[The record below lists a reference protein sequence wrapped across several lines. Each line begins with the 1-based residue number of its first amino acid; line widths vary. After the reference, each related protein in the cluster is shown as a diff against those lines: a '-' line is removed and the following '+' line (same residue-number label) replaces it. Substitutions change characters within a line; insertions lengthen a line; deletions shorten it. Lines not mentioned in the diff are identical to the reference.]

1 MSFKVGVPPAVPLS
15 ELIRYLNTH
24 NRPERFTTPSLA
36 AHLHLTAQEAQD
48 TLNRYADEGLVA
60 YAGEPDGIESWTTTR
75 EGQRVL
81 LHHKTRWTKKSL
93 SAALAA
99 LSAESADFPITEIS
113 VSGRALA
120 GAANGTLVV
129 GLRLARAP
137 YSDEGD
143 LAAIRRML
151 GVIEVAAARPGSV
164 AILLFHA
171 TVPHRLRHR
180 QVLVGADA
188 GATLST
194 DDAQVDHDESAYRAA
209 VNALI
214 KSLKPVPAPE
224 VSDEDEWAFIIPSL
238 RYHDHPALHGLQTHF
253 YYESLDKSFPMEGC
267 RSPLRLLHDTRHE
280 LAASLTNFE
289 WLSNHLRKTYWARWD
304 YSDARSM
311 LALADYHLARGTFPA
326 FVSSIEDDC
335 FDRLSLR
342 RMDSSERQQEIL
354 ARLYLHYETIAAR
367 RQQTKPVRSKS
378 PGPVHYYAV
387 FDCLNGVSPL
397 LVAFVRQ
404 PLSHR
409 ANVNEVEDFWHG
421 VLHNLGETIGGA
433 LQKAGLN
440 GVGLSLRYRQATD
453 IEKAAFDTVSAQL
466 GGTVKFI
473 LSNGKARLAR
483 DRFTYIDVEAMPPEL
498 EKATWNEGPITQL
511 VNGSRW
517 QSRRSGHTMFD
528 IIQKLSEPHRSRAQA
543 RLLDTDNVAMRDF
556 AASASNPST
565 TDPVVI
571 ASGLLEGW
579 QFAVDGARWTG
590 SLVADDWSAKL
601 QGDRNK
607 LTLLLFVGDQ
617 EHTAQL
623 APLESKHRFDT
634 PYRGRLS
641 SLYKLMTYL
650 MVLQQKGIEQF
661 NAQYGDGDEA
671 THTIAWYLELV
682 DRILHSFGP
691 FDSGSST
698 SWPYVSHT
706 EEGSTIQ

>member
-1 MSFKVGVPPAVPLS
+1 MQAVSFEVGVTPAVPPS

-36 AHLHLTAQEAQD
+36 AHLHLTVQEAQD

-60 YAGEPDGIESWTTTR
+60 YAGEPDGIESWGTTQ

-180 QVLVGADA
+180 QVLVGDDA

-194 DDAQVDHDESAYRAA
+194 DDAQLDHDESAYRAA

-224 VSDEDEWAFIIPSL
+224 VPDEDEWAFIIPSL
-238 RYHDHPALHGLQTHF
+238 RYHEHPALRGLQTHF

-267 RSPLRLLHDTRHE
+267 RSPLKLLHDTRHE
-280 LAASLTNFE
+280 LVAALPTFE
-289 WLSNHLRKTYWARWD
+289 WLSEYLRDRGWDRWD
-304 YSDARSM
+304 YSEARSL

-326 FVSSIEDDC
+326 FVSSIEEDR
-335 FDRLSLR
+335 FDGMSFR
-342 RMDSSERQQEIL
+342 RWDVSERPQEIL
-354 ARLYLHYETIAAR
+354 ARLYLHYQTIAAR
-367 RQQTKPVRSKS
+367 RQPAKAGKTKP

-404 PLSHR
+404 PLSHS
-409 ANVNEVEDFWHG
+409 ANVNGVEDFWHG
-421 VLHNLGETIGGA
+421 VLHKMSETIGGA
-433 LQKAGLN
+433 LQEAGLN

-453 IEKAAFDTVSAQL
+453 IEKTAFDAVSAQL
-466 GGTVKFI
+466 GGKVKYI
-473 LSNGKARLAR
+473 LSNGKAQLAR
-483 DRFTYIDVEAMPPEL
+483 ERFTYVDVEAMPPEL
-498 EKATWNEGPITQL
+498 EKATWDEGGIAQL
-511 VNGSRW
+511 INGSRW
-517 QSRRSGHTMFD
+517 RSRHSGQTMFD
-528 IIQKLSEPHRSRAQA
+528 VIQKLSEPHRSRAQA
-543 RLLDTDNVAMRDF
+543 RLLDIDKVAMRDF

-565 TDPVVI
+565 SDPVVL
-571 ASGLLEGW
+571 ASGLLDGW
-579 QFAVDGARWTG
+579 QFTVDGSRWTA
-590 SLVADDWSAKL
+590 SLVANDWSAKL

-607 LTLLLFVGDQ
+607 LTLLLLVGGH
-617 EHTAQL
+617 EHIAQL
-623 APLESKHRFDT
+623 APFKSSHSFHT
-634 PYRGRLS
+634 PYGGRLS
-641 SLYKLMTYL
+641 SVYKLMTYL
-650 MVLQQKGIEQF
+650 MVLQQEGIEQF

-671 THTIAWYLELV
+671 AQTIEWYLELV
-682 DRILHSFGP
+682 DRILHSYRP
-691 FDSGSST
+691 FDSGSHT
-698 SWPYVSHT
+698 SWPYVSPT
-706 EEGSTIQ
+706 E